1 MSKVDQNPVYI
12 ACLAPSLAYIRHMS
26 VLNLLSTSGVSPS
39 RTNVKT
45 MDCLVEAKKLVP
57 VAKGPG
63 LRGASL
69 LNPGRRG
76 ARLGRDQQRRLERR
90 VMSLSLSRHARAT
103 QNRRR
108 FVSDGAGDAVQRR
121 RGRSMC
127 TGLRSAE
134 LAVTSAPV
142 SLNLH
147 AGYSDRPAMHTPP
160 PAVGG

>member
-26 VLNLLSTSGVSPS
+26 VLNLLATSGVSPS

-45 MDCLVEAKKLVP
+45 VDCLVEAKKLVP

-90 VMSLSLSRHARAT
+90 VMSLSLSRHARHAEP
-103 QNRRR
+103 
-108 FVSDGAGDAVQRR
+108 SAVRQRRR
-121 RGRSMC
+121 RGRRPETAGALYVRWLALSRTRGYFG
-127 TGLRSAE
+127 TGFFE
-134 LAVTSAPV
+134 
-142 SLNLH
+142 
-147 AGYSDRPAMHTPP
+147 PP
-160 PAVGG
+160 CGLFG